1 MHRFEQRT
9 NLILIVSS
17 LILAIGVGILIP
29 LAMGDQPDLF
39 GGDAR
44 TPTTFASP
52 TTASLPTERPVK
64 VTARPAAMTAEP
76 RPAHTAAATDR
87 PTESVPSPTA
97 LPSVTPSP
105 APGATLN
112 PTPSAA
118 PSATPTAT
126 AVVPPS
132 PTPTLA
138 PSPAPT
144 LERSPS
150 PVPTQSTTPPRPA
163 ATTAAI
169 PGATAPAQEITL
181 LPPTLEAPAADTE
194 TDAPITFAWQAAQ
207 PLPAG
212 AAYEVVAWETGQ
224 PPSSARGLAAPTT
237 DTSLPIDLAV
247 PYSLGV
253 FKTAEL
259 SWTVLIVQTSPYQR
273 LTLPDGSPTR
283 TLRYTPAPNP

>member
-44 TPTTFASP
+44 TPTIFASP

-64 VTARPAAMTAEP
+64 ATARPAAMTAEP

-87 PTESVPSPTA
+87 PTESVPSPSA

-112 PTPSAA
+112 PMPSAA
-118 PSATPTAT
+118 PTAP
-126 AVVPPS
+126 AVVPTS

-138 PSPAPT
+138 PSPVPT
-144 LERSPS
+144 IERSPS